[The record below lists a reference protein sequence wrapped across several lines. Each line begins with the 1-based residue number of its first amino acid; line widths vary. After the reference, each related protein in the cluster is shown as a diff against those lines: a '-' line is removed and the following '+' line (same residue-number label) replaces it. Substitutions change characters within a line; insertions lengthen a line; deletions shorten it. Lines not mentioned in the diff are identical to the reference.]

1 MKNIIST
8 IKEGLLDD
16 FDKIEGDFLKA
27 SIKDWVEKYVKCT
40 GNVRY
45 LKNGSVKFG
54 GDVLIKGF
62 DGETFPQN
70 FKISDVNGDFKIE
83 KCPNL
88 VSILGVFDDYVK
100 IKGSYT
106 VSNCPKLTSLEGS
119 PFSVEGDLSLVSNTS
134 LKSLGGCP
142 KMAWGKIYIMKN
154 GKKFTKNVIKSYIDC
169 KLDEDIYCS
178 MEDEEATIVEGES
191 IFEEMNEPH
200 LLLLAKQLKD
210 HPILRGN
217 KSNFNQIFGRP
228 YSAYGRGNTKTY
240 VPFDEIDSSNVKEYK
255 DLDEAQ
261 KAARQIISKGN
272 YGLILL
278 MIGDTYVCAINKT
291 KQCILLDR
299 EWGLR
304 KIDYYRWPFR
314 SCGEWTTLDYSQV
327 MELILQVEKVVII
340 RWSQEVAQSIQNKQI
355 ERNEAQRGMIKNTPE
370 QNSKIA
376 AANYERYK
384 KLAAQ
389 IKVQK
394 SAEFSKIDDKVEE
407 IVMKALKICRKAKL
421 EPEKYEGWEIQTL
434 NEEIY
439 GEKHSRWSHGKLQ
452 TAGSNGLLYY
462 YNYYTKYYM
471 EIAKGESDSYDRK
484 YIEDYKRLL
493 LSKIDEIER
502 MFKRRGW

>member
-1 MKNIIST
+1 MKRIKDIIEES
-8 IKEGLLDD
+8 LLDD
-16 FDKIEGDFLKA
+16 FDRIEGDFLKTV
-27 SIKDWVEKYVKCT
+27 IKDWVEKYVKCT

-62 DGETFPQN
+62 DGETFPEN

-88 VSILGVFDDYVK
+88 VSISGIFDDYVK
-100 IKGSYT
+100 IKGSYV

-119 PFSVEGDLSLVSNTS
+119 PFNVEGDLSLVSNTS
-134 LKSLGGCP
+134 LKSLEGCP

-169 KLDEDIYCS
+169 KIDDDIFCGV
-178 MEDEEATIVEGES
+178 EDEEATVVESEN

-228 YSAYGRGNTKTY
+228 YSMYGRGHSKTY

-255 DLDEAQ
+255 NLDEAQ

-272 YGLILL
+272 LGLILL
-278 MIGDTYVCAINKT
+278 MVGDTYVCAIDRAKRGV
-291 KQCILLDR
+291 ILDR
-299 EWGLR
+299 EWGMR

-314 SCGEWTTLDYSQV
+314 SYGEWTSLEYSQV

-340 RWSQEVAQSIQNKQI
+340 SWSREVAQSVQNKQI
-355 ERNEAQRGMIKNTPE
+355 ERTEAQRGMITNTPE
-370 QNSKIA
+370 QNAKIA
-376 AANYERYK
+376 AVNYERYK

-389 IKVQK
+389 IKAQK
-394 SAEFSKIDDKVEE
+394 NAEFSKIDEKVEG
-407 IVMKALKICRKAKL
+407 IVMKALKVCSKAKMD
-421 EPEKYEGWEIQTL
+421 PEKYEGWQIQTL

-439 GEKHSRWSHGKLQ
+439 GEQHSRFSHGKRQ
-452 TAGSNGLLYY
+452 VQGSNGLLYY
-462 YNYYTKYYM
+462 YNYYTKYYLK
-471 EIAKGESDSYDRK
+471 IAKGESDSYDRS
-484 YIEDYKRLL
+484 YLEDYKRLL
-493 LSKIDEIER
+493 LSKIDEIEQI
-502 MFKRRGW
+502 FQRRGW